1 MNPIITQQ
9 TLDELTEEAKAS
21 PRKRAHLDLR
31 NSPEDTSQRMLNAIE
46 PTALV
51 PIHYHRYSS
60 ETVVCLRGRLV
71 EEFYDEVGRLTET
84 IELIP
89 GGPVAV
95 LNIPVGQWH
104 TARALET
111 GTVILEMKNG
121 KYEPAA
127 TASAQ

>member
-1 MNPIITQQ
+1 MNTIITQEK
-9 TLDELTEEAKAS
+9 LDKLTEQAKAS

-71 EEFYDEVGRLTET
+71 EEFYDEVGRLMDS
-84 IELIP
+84 IELSP

-95 LNIPVGQWH
+95 LNVSAGQLH
-104 TARALET
+104 TARALKS
-111 GTVILEMKNG
+111 GTVILEMKDG
-121 KYEPAA
+121 KYVPNE
-127 TASAQ
+127 TEG

>member
-1 MNPIITQQ
+1 MNTIITQEK
-9 TLDELTEEAKAS
+9 LDKLTEQAKAS

-46 PTALV
+46 PTAV
-51 PIHYHRYSS
+51 IPTHYHRYSS

-71 EEFYDEVGRLTET
+71 EEFYDEIGRLTDT
-84 IELIP
+84 FELFP

-95 LNIPVGQWH
+95 LNVPAGQLH

-111 GTVILEMKNG
+111 GTVILEMKDG
-121 KYEPAA
+121 KYVPNE
-127 TASAQ
+127 TEG